1 MNYKLT
7 IWIWKHLLHRFFI
20 PGKNF
25 PSCMIKYV
33 KLRYCEKATKFEK
46 IFQRFSELLSD
57 VKIQW
62 EICLSLP
69 GLWAL
74 KVWII
79 FCMYEDRK
87 QPSPPEGWKTNFWVY
102 AVTSKTYAKVNCCLW
117 SSLKWEQRF
126 FVVLASCFEWE
137 KRERKKYYHFQSLN
151 WLTLF
156 CVGFDAASA
165 ALQGH
170 PWQSIIKNKV
180 FKYTNSLVNATFG
193 SWKSRAKQNSC

>member
-1 MNYKLT
+1 M
-7 IWIWKHLLHRFFI
+7 F
-20 PGKNF
+20 
-25 PSCMIKYV
+25 
-33 KLRYCEKATKFEK
+33 KFT
-46 IFQRFSELLSD
+46 
-57 VKIQW
+57 W
-62 EICLSLP
+62 P
-69 GLWAL
+69 NWAL

-170 PWQSIIKNKV
+170 PWQSVIKLTNITISSDDIVWNK
-180 FKYTNSLVNATFG
+180 TSLFRPNAINLETC
-193 SWKSRAKQNSC
+193 WKP